1 MKIGDLVTLRWGE
14 GKRSAGMV
22 VDVHYDG
29 GRGAN
34 DWIDEVYVEWLSE
47 WTSTSWV
54 RVADLEIL
62 NANR

>member
-22 VDVHYDG
+22 VDVHYQG
-29 GRGAN
+29 N
-34 DWIDEVYVEWLSE
+34 DWIDEVYIEWFSE

-54 RVADLEIL
+54 RVADLEL
-62 NANR
+62 VNA

>member
-14 GKRSAGMV
+14 GRRAAGMV

-29 GRGAN
+29 GRGAD
-34 DWIDEVYVEWLSE
+34 DWIDEVAVEWFSE

-54 RVADLEIL
+54 RVADLEIV
-62 NANR
+62 NESR

>member
-1 MKIGDLVTLRWGE
+1 VKIGDLVTLRWGE

-47 WTSTSWV
+47 WTSTTWV
-54 RVADLEIL
+54 RVTDLEII
-62 NANR
+62 NENP